1 MEQVTVLGNA
11 TWEEQGVAPVCREG
25 LGASSQQ
32 ETEAFSLT
40 NPGDSVLLTTQD
52 GWKPLP
58 RLVSGQG
65 YSLATRLSEAQE
77 RSQKPD

>member
-1 MEQVTVLGNA
+1 MSFPMERA
-11 TWEEQGVAPVCREG
+11 TRS
-25 LGASSQQ
+25 GAEAAGSQQ

-40 NPGDSVLLTTQD
+40 NPGDLVLLTTQD